1 MTSLLPSS
9 STRGETSRVGVDL
22 IHDIIDHRR
31 VRTVFQPLVHLPTRQ
46 IVGYEAL
53 SRGPAGTVLESPLA
67 LLDAARAVGRLYEL
81 DWTCRAVAA
90 QAVLDRHMD
99 PSLTLLVNLEPE
111 TLGSSCP
118 DNLWPVIA
126 EARSRLHVI
135 AEFTERA
142 LAADPSLLLG
152 MAARLRQAA
161 WGIALDDVGAEPA
174 ALALL
179 PFVQPDV
186 VKLDLRLVQR
196 RTDAE
201 IAAIV
206 NAVRAYAEDTGAV
219 ILAEGIET
227 TQHER
232 VARVLGATYA
242 QGWLYGRPEPL
253 PPATRPTDNP
263 LPLLAVAGT
272 ATAATPFEVVSRARP
287 TAAAT
292 KQLLLPMS
300 HHLENQAFVGAS
312 PVVLSCFQDARH
324 FTSTTRQRYGH
335 LAMATTLTAALG
347 VGLADAAVPGVRGA
361 ALAADDPLGGEW
373 SVIVVGPHFSG
384 ALVARDRGDSALDSQ
399 RRFDFVITHDRQL
412 VVRAARTVLRR
423 ITALT

>member
-1 MTSLLPSS
+1 VTGQPVS
-9 STRGETSRVGVDL
+9 EL
-22 IHDIIDHRR
+22 IHDIIDRR
-31 VRTVFQPLVHLPTRQ
+31 LVRAVFQPVVHLPTQQ

-53 SRGPAGTVLESPLA
+53 ARGPVGSALESPLA
-67 LLDAARAVGRLYEL
+67 LLGAARAVGRLPEL
-81 DWTCRAVAA
+81 DWTCRAAAA
-90 QAVLDRHMD
+90 QAALDRHMD

-118 DNLWPVIA
+118 DSLWPVIV
-126 EARSRLHVI
+126 EARARLHVV

-142 LAADPSLLLG
+142 LAADPSLLLRT
-152 MAARLRQAA
+152 AARLREAG

-174 ALALL
+174 SLALL

-196 RTDAE
+196 RADAE
-201 IAAIV
+201 IASIV

-227 TQHER
+227 PQHAQ
-232 VARVLGATYA
+232 VARVLGATYG

-253 PPATRPTDNP
+253 PAATRPTANP
-263 LPLLAVAGT
+263 LPLLAMADT
-272 ATAATPFEVVSRARP
+272 AVPATPFELVSRTRS
-287 TAAAT
+287 TTVAT

-300 HHLENQAFVGAS
+300 HHLENQAFTGGDS
-312 PVVLSCFQDARH
+312 LIVLGCFQHARH
-324 FTSTTRQRYGH
+324 FTPATQQRYGH
-335 LAMATTLTAALG
+335 LAAVTTLTAAVG
-347 VGLADAAVPGVRGA
+347 VNLAGTTIPGVRGA
-361 ALAADDPLGGEW
+361 GLSADDPLCGEW

-384 ALVARDRGDSALDSQ
+384 ALVARDCGDSGPDPQ

-423 ITALT
+423 LSALTGHPGPSLGA